1 MGGSIPRKHGVDI
14 VPRRVLWHTGVMV
27 KKKIEAKIKQDPLSV
42 IIMILVLSVLMLGV
56 LVYMHV
62 VQQVHINQ
70 LSNDLKQEI
79 ELREVR

>member
-1 MGGSIPRKHGVDI
+1 M
-14 VPRRVLWHTGVMV
+14 LWHTRAMV

-42 IIMILVLSVLMLGV
+42 IIMILVLSVLMLGI

-70 LSNDLKQEI
+70 LRNDLRQEI